1 MKWRSELEGD
11 DGKEGGEKEIRR
23 EKKRKGKKRK
33 GEKKMRKEKCF
44 FTTPGFEPAT
54 FNSTGTAYR
63 LKVESE

>member
-1 MKWRSELEGD
+1 MMERR
-11 DGKEGGEKEIRR
+11 GGKEIRR

-63 LKVESE
+63 LKVE